1 MDEKGLNI
9 IVLILG
15 AIGIVVAILY
25 YNTRP
30 DLHNCNSCGKYL
42 TVNAHPDYHR
52 DSASFSNR
60 CGIGAVRIPA
70 LAKSVTI
77 HSRLNR

>member
-1 MDEKGLNI
+1 MNGTTLLIHYSERETTPEKLDAYAKSLGLSTEQ
-9 IVLILG
+9 LIK
-15 AIGIVVAILY
+15 
-25 YNTRP
+25 RF
-30 DLHNCNSCGKYL
+30 
-42 TVNAHPDYHR
+42 PDYHR

>member
-1 MDEKGLNI
+1 MFTRLDTAMSEDDRLMSMICRNE
-9 IVLILG
+9 
-15 AIGIVVAILY
+15 VVGW
-25 YNTRP
+25 TRM
-30 DLHNCNSCGKYL
+30 LCGFHQRRYMAKSRL
-42 TVNAHPDYHR
+42 DYHR